1 MSHDYDPSWD
11 YPVIELEDVR
21 DIDEA
26 VKARIRE
33 VIQRATEQL
42 APAMGLDEGFEAFF
56 VEPLGLSSIDRAD
69 TTTTVAVYCNGTGSR
84 PVVGFD
90 LTEMQDVC
98 EEEGLCLVQQFE
110 LSLAHELGHGYQ
122 ERAGLGDDHAH
133 GFDED
138 DAEAFGIAWADHKE
152 IELWRLDPE
161 IDRPALKAKP

>member
-1 MSHDYDPSWD
+1 MSHDYQASWD
-11 YPVIELEDVR
+11 YPVIELEDVIG
-21 DIDEA
+21 IDEA

-33 VIQRATEQL
+33 VIQLATDQL

-69 TTTTVAVYCNGTGSR
+69 TTVAVYCNGTGSR
-84 PVVGFD
+84 PVIGFD
-90 LTEMQDVC
+90 LSEMQCIC

-122 ERAGLGDDHAH
+122 ERAGLDDEHAH

-138 DAEAFGIAWADHKE
+138 DAEAFGIAWADRKE
-152 IELWRLDPE
+152 ICPWLLDPE
-161 IDRPALKAKP
+161 VARPGTKSKP